1 MGTFLVYILKSAAC
15 LAVFYL
21 FYKLLMS
28 RDTFHRF
35 NRFALLGL
43 LVLSSVLPLVEV
55 SVNRPAPVHETML
68 TLEQLLLLADVQAEG
83 EIVSQPTTALWVRV
97 ALLVYL
103 AGIVFFAVRN
113 LWSLGRLGVL
123 LRRGRLERLADWLPG
138 RVENVRL
145 VVHNRDIAPFSWM
158 RYIVLSRKD
167 LEENGREIL
176 IHELAHIRNHHS
188 WDLLLADLCIF
199 VQWFNPAAWLLKQ
212 ELQTIHEYEADD
224 TVLREGVDAKKYQM
238 LLIKKA
244 VGTRLY
250 SMANSFNH
258 SSLKK
263 RITMMIRKKSNPWA
277 RVKYLYVLPLATVAV
292 TVFAR
297 PEVSQPL
304 EKISNVKV
312 SDLSDAMKTYT
323 DKNQQNNQ
331 SAPDTKIRL
340 SMKVVD
346 ETGQPV
352 PQATVVITN
361 TSNGTLTDDDG
372 HFSLEVGEDQ
382 SLWISYVGME
392 SKNISV
398 KDCIKQTDKTIRL
411 TSATNELDL
420 TVSPS
425 APKPAVQNGETF
437 TVVEQMPEYPGGMK
451 ALMGY
456 LAENI
461 QYPAECQRAGIQGR
475 VIVQFVVKADG
486 SLDNFEIKRSV
497 NPLLDAEALRVIK
510 TTPKWKPGTQHG
522 KPVDVKFTIPV
533 TFSLPDKQKE
543 HTPTGNISDSSL
555 TLKKTLFIIDGKEVE
570 PKALN
575 EINPDQISS
584 INVIKDGTGI
594 TIFGPKARDGVIL
607 ITTKRSSTTS
617 QGESLVTGRVTD
629 AAGNPVSGACIT
641 IKGTTTQTTSD
652 NEGRFT
658 LTVPRKDATLE
669 VSSSNMKT
677 TTVGAQPLLK
687 VALEKE

>member
-1 MGTFLVYILKSAAC
+1 MGTFLVYILKSAVC
-15 LAVFYL
+15 LAMFHL
-21 FYKLLMS
+21 FYRLLLS
-28 RDTFHRF
+28 KETFHRF
-35 NRFALLGL
+35 NRMALLGVML
-43 LVLSSVLPLVEV
+43 LSCLLPLVKVTVEQA
-55 SVNRPAPVHETML
+55 SPVNAQVMSMED
-68 TLEQLLLLADVQAEG
+68 LLLMYQWNSEAVVVEEG
-83 EIVSQPTTALWVRV
+83 SRPFHWQEGLV
-97 ALLVYL
+97 LVYF
-103 AGIVFFAVRN
+103 AGLFFVIARH
-113 LWSLGRLGVL
+113 LWSLGRMLYL
-123 LRRGRLERLADWLPG
+123 IRHSRCERLDNG
-138 RVENVRL
+138 ICL
-145 VVHNRDIAPFSWM
+145 VVHHRKLAPFSWM
-158 RYIVLSRKD
+158 RYIVISETD
-167 LEENGREIL
+167 LKESGHHIL
-176 IHELAHIRNHHS
+176 VHEMAHIHHRHS
-188 WDLLLADLCIF
+188 WDLLLTEICAWL
-199 VQWFNPAAWLLKQ
+199 QWFNPAIWLLKQ
-212 ELQTIHEYEADD
+212 ELQNIHEYEADEE
-224 TVLREGVDAKKYQM
+224 VLRQGINAKEYQM

-244 VGTRLY
+244 VGARLY
-250 SMANSFNH
+250 SIANSFNH

-304 EKISNVKV
+304 EEISNVKV

-331 SAPDTKIRL
+331 SAPDKKIRL

-425 APKPAVQNGETF
+425 APKPTVQNGETF

-461 QYPAECQRAGIQGR
+461 QYPAECQKAGIQGR

-677 TTVGAQPLLK
+677 ATVGAQPLLK

>member
-1 MGTFLVYILKSAAC
+1 MGAFFVYIVKSAVC

-21 FYKLLMS
+21 FYRLLLS
-28 RDTFHRF
+28 RETFHRF
-35 NRFALLGL
+35 NRIALLGIL
-43 LVLSSVLPLVEV
+43 ILSCAIPFVEV
-55 SVNRPAPVHETML
+55 TMK
-68 TLEQLLLLADVQAEG
+68 EPMEVSQQLLTWEELLLMANLNR
-83 EIVSQPTTALWVRV
+83 TATIETAPESVITWRE
-97 ALLVYL
+97 ALLMVYL
-103 AGIVFFAVRN
+103 LGIVFFFLRN
-113 LWSLGRLGVL
+113 VWSLTRMLRLIKGSTLV
-123 LRRGRLERLADWLPG
+123 RQ
-138 RVENVRL
+138 ENGITL
-145 VVHNRDIAPFSWM
+145 ITHQKEIAPFSWM
-158 RYIVLSRKD
+158 KFVVISEKD
-167 LEENGREIL
+167 LKENGEEIL
-176 IHELAHIRNHHS
+176 THEYAHIRKKHS
-188 WDLLLADLCIF
+188 IDLLIADICIF
-199 VQWFNPAAWLLKQ
+199 FQWFNPASWLLKQ
-212 ELQTIHEYEADD
+212 ELQNIHEFEADES
-224 TVLREGVDAKKYQM
+224 VIAQGIDAKKYQL

-304 EKISNVKV
+304 EEISNVKV

-331 SAPDTKIRL
+331 SAPDKKIRL

-352 PQATVVITN
+352 PQATVVIAN

-372 HFSLEVGEDQ
+372 HFSLEAGEDQ

-425 APKPAVQNGETF
+425 APKPTVQNGETF

-451 ALMGY
+451 ALMSY

-461 QYPAECQRAGIQGR
+461 QYPAECQKAGIQGR

-543 HTPTGNISDSSL
+543 HTIGENLSNSLL

-570 PKALN
+570 PKVLN

-584 INVIKDGTGI
+584 INVIKDGTGV

-607 ITTKRSSTTS
+607 ITTKKSSTTS

-677 TTVGAQPLLK
+677 ATVGAQPLLK

>member
-1 MGTFLVYILKSAAC
+1 MGAFFVYILKSSVC

-21 FYKLLMS
+21 FYRLLLS
-28 RDTFHRF
+28 KETFHRF
-35 NRFALLGL
+35 NRFALLGI
-43 LVLSSVLPLVEV
+43 
-55 SVNRPAPVHETML
+55 
-68 TLEQLLLLADVQAEG
+68 LLLSC
-83 EIVSQPTTALWVRV
+83 IVPFMEVTVKEPTEVHQQFLTFEELLLTVGVSPVEEAGNIMLVSDFTWREML
-97 ALLVYL
+97 LLVYL
-103 AGIVFFAVRN
+103 SGIVFFLIRTV
-113 LWSLGRLGVL
+113 WSLFRMLHLIRDSRIVS
-123 LRRGRLERLADWLPG
+123 R
-138 RVENVRL
+138 ENGITIIAHRK
-145 VVHNRDIAPFSWM
+145 NIAPFSWM
-158 RYIVLSRKD
+158 KFVLISETD
-167 LEENGREIL
+167 LLENGTEIL
-176 IHELAHIRNHHS
+176 VHEVAHIRKRHS
-188 WDLLLADLCIF
+188 IDLLVADICIF
-199 VQWFNPAAWLLKQ
+199 FQWFNPASWLLKQ
-212 ELQTIHEYEADD
+212 ELQDIHEYEADEC
-224 TVLREGVDAKKYQM
+224 VINQGIDAKKYQL

-304 EKISNVKV
+304 EEISNVKV

-331 SAPDTKIRL
+331 SAPDKKIRL

-411 TSATNELDL
+411 TSATSELDL

-461 QYPAECQRAGIQGR
+461 QYPAECQKAGIQGR

-584 INVIKDGTGI
+584 INVIKDGTGV

-677 TTVGAQPLLK
+677 ATVGAQPLLK

>member
-1 MGTFLVYILKSAAC
+1 
-15 LAVFYL
+15 
-21 FYKLLMS
+21 
-28 RDTFHRF
+28 
-35 NRFALLGL
+35 
-43 LVLSSVLPLVEV
+43 
-55 SVNRPAPVHETML
+55 
-68 TLEQLLLLADVQAEG
+68 
-83 EIVSQPTTALWVRV
+83 
-97 ALLVYL
+97 
-103 AGIVFFAVRN
+103 
-113 LWSLGRLGVL
+113 
-123 LRRGRLERLADWLPG
+123 
-138 RVENVRL
+138 
-145 VVHNRDIAPFSWM
+145 
-158 RYIVLSRKD
+158 
-167 LEENGREIL
+167 
-176 IHELAHIRNHHS
+176 
-188 WDLLLADLCIF
+188 
-199 VQWFNPAAWLLKQ
+199 
-212 ELQTIHEYEADD
+212 
-224 TVLREGVDAKKYQM
+224 
-238 LLIKKA
+238 
-244 VGTRLY
+244 
-250 SMANSFNH
+250 
-258 SSLKK
+258 
-263 RITMMIRKKSNPWA
+263 MMIRKKSNPWA

-304 EKISNVKV
+304 EEISNVKV

-331 SAPDTKIRL
+331 SAPDKKIRL

-411 TSATNELDL
+411 TSATSELDL

-461 QYPAECQRAGIQGR
+461 QYPAECQKAGIQGR

-584 INVIKDGTGI
+584 INVIKDGTGV

-617 QGESLVTGRVTD
+617 QGKSLVTGRVTD

-677 TTVGAQPLLK
+677 ATVGAQPLLK

>member
-1 MGTFLVYILKSAAC
+1 
-15 LAVFYL
+15 
-21 FYKLLMS
+21 
-28 RDTFHRF
+28 
-35 NRFALLGL
+35 
-43 LVLSSVLPLVEV
+43 
-55 SVNRPAPVHETML
+55 
-68 TLEQLLLLADVQAEG
+68 
-83 EIVSQPTTALWVRV
+83 
-97 ALLVYL
+97 
-103 AGIVFFAVRN
+103 
-113 LWSLGRLGVL
+113 
-123 LRRGRLERLADWLPG
+123 
-138 RVENVRL
+138 
-145 VVHNRDIAPFSWM
+145 
-158 RYIVLSRKD
+158 
-167 LEENGREIL
+167 
-176 IHELAHIRNHHS
+176 
-188 WDLLLADLCIF
+188 
-199 VQWFNPAAWLLKQ
+199 
-212 ELQTIHEYEADD
+212 
-224 TVLREGVDAKKYQM
+224 
-238 LLIKKA
+238 
-244 VGTRLY
+244 
-250 SMANSFNH
+250 
-258 SSLKK
+258 
-263 RITMMIRKKSNPWA
+263 MMIRKKSNPWA

-304 EKISNVKV
+304 EEISNVKV

-331 SAPDTKIRL
+331 SAPDKKIRL

-425 APKPAVQNGETF
+425 APKPTVQNGETF
-437 TVVEQMPEYPGGMK
+437 TVVERMPEYPGGMK
-451 ALMGY
+451 ALMSY

-461 QYPAECQRAGIQGR
+461 QYPAECQKAGIQGR

-486 SLDNFEIKRSV
+486 S
-497 NPLLDAEALRVIK
+497 
-510 TTPKWKPGTQHG
+510 
-522 KPVDVKFTIPV
+522 
-533 TFSLPDKQKE
+533 KE

-677 TTVGAQPLLK
+677 ATVGAQPLLK

>member
-1 MGTFLVYILKSAAC
+1 MGAFFVYILKSSVC

-21 FYKLLMS
+21 FYRLLLS
-28 RDTFHRF
+28 KETFHRF
-35 NRFALLGL
+35 NRFALLGI
-43 LVLSSVLPLVEV
+43 
-55 SVNRPAPVHETML
+55 
-68 TLEQLLLLADVQAEG
+68 LLLSC
-83 EIVSQPTTALWVRV
+83 IVPFMEVTVKDPTEVHQQFLTFEELLLTVGVSPVEEAGNIMLVSDFTWREML
-97 ALLVYL
+97 LLVYL
-103 AGIVFFAVRN
+103 SGIVFFLIRTV
-113 LWSLGRLGVL
+113 WSLFRMLHLIRDSRIVS
-123 LRRGRLERLADWLPG
+123 R
-138 RVENVRL
+138 ENGITIIAHRK
-145 VVHNRDIAPFSWM
+145 NIAPFSWM
-158 RYIVLSRKD
+158 KFVLISETD
-167 LEENGREIL
+167 LLENGTEIL
-176 IHELAHIRNHHS
+176 VHEVAHIRKRHS
-188 WDLLLADLCIF
+188 IDLLVADICIF
-199 VQWFNPAAWLLKQ
+199 FQWFNPASWLLKQ
-212 ELQTIHEYEADD
+212 ELQNIHEYEADEC
-224 TVLREGVDAKKYQM
+224 VINQGIDAKKYQL

-304 EKISNVKV
+304 EEISNIKV

-331 SAPDTKIRL
+331 SAPDKKIRL

-392 SKNISV
+392 SKNIPV

-425 APKPAVQNGETF
+425 APKPTVQNGETF

-461 QYPAECQRAGIQGR
+461 QYPAECQKAGIQGR

-584 INVIKDGTGI
+584 INVIKDGTGV

-677 TTVGAQPLLK
+677 ATVGAQPLLK

>member
-1 MGTFLVYILKSAAC
+1 MGAFFVYIVKSAVC

-21 FYKLLMS
+21 FYRLLLS
-28 RDTFHRF
+28 RETFHRF
-35 NRFALLGL
+35 NRIALLGIL
-43 LVLSSVLPLVEV
+43 ILSCAIPFVEV
-55 SVNRPAPVHETML
+55 TMK
-68 TLEQLLLLADVQAEG
+68 EPMEVSQQLLTWEELLLMANLNR
-83 EIVSQPTTALWVRV
+83 TATIETAPESVITWRE
-97 ALLVYL
+97 ALLMVYL
-103 AGIVFFAVRN
+103 LGIVFFFLRN
-113 LWSLGRLGVL
+113 VWSLTRMLRLIKGSTLV
-123 LRRGRLERLADWLPG
+123 RQ
-138 RVENVRL
+138 ENGITL
-145 VVHNRDIAPFSWM
+145 ITHQKKIAPFSWM
-158 RYIVLSRKD
+158 KFVVISEKD
-167 LEENGREIL
+167 LKENGEEIL
-176 IHELAHIRNHHS
+176 THEYAHIRKRHS
-188 WDLLLADLCIF
+188 IDLLIADICIF
-199 VQWFNPAAWLLKQ
+199 FQWFNPASWLLKQ
-212 ELQTIHEYEADD
+212 ELQNIHEFEADES
-224 TVLREGVDAKKYQM
+224 VIAQGIDAKKYQL

>member
-1 MGTFLVYILKSAAC
+1 MGTFLVYILKSAVC
-15 LAVFYL
+15 LAMFYL
-21 FYKLLMS
+21 FYRLLLS
-28 RDTFHRF
+28 KETFHRF
-35 NRFALLGL
+35 NRMALLGVML
-43 LVLSSVLPLVEV
+43 LSCLLPLVKVTVEQA
-55 SVNRPAPVHETML
+55 SPVNAQVMSMED
-68 TLEQLLLLADVQAEG
+68 LLLMYQWNSEAVVVEEG
-83 EIVSQPTTALWVRV
+83 SRPFHWQEVLV
-97 ALLVYL
+97 LVYF
-103 AGIVFFAVRN
+103 AGLFFVIVRH
-113 LWSLGRLGVL
+113 LWSLGRMLYL
-123 LRRGRLERLADWLPG
+123 IRHSRCERLD
-138 RVENVRL
+138 NDIRL
-145 VVHNRDIAPFSWM
+145 VVHRRKLAPFSWM
-158 RYIVLSRKD
+158 RYIVISETD
-167 LEENGREIL
+167 LKESGHHIL
-176 IHELAHIRNHHS
+176 VHEMAHIHYRHS
-188 WDLLLADLCIF
+188 WDLLLVEACAWL
-199 VQWFNPAAWLLKQ
+199 QWFNPAIWLLKQ
-212 ELQTIHEYEADD
+212 ELQNIHEYEADEE
-224 TVLREGVDAKKYQM
+224 VLRQGINAKEYQM

-244 VGTRLY
+244 VGARLY
-250 SMANSFNH
+250 SIANSFNH